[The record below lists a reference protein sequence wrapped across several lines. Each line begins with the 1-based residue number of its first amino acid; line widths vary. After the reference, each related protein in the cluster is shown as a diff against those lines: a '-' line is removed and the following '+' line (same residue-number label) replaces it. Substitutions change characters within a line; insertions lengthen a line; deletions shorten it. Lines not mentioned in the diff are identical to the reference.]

1 MTSYEGLFLETNRWD
16 EGRMLLE
23 RAAGTLSQGMLAN
36 TADAGGTVYNTADG
50 TLWFLHAVGRHV
62 EVTGDLDLA
71 GVLLPALEEIVEHHV
86 AGTRFGIKVD
96 SADGLLTQGEGG
108 WVLTWMD
115 ARVDGRPVS
124 PRMGKAVEINA
135 LWINGLATVADLQAR
150 LGRDASRSGFLEA
163 RARAAFRDRFVRGGA
178 LLDVID
184 GPDATRP
191 RYGRTSSSRSHCHR
205 VHSARG
211 TVVRECTP
219 LVTSLGLRS
228 LAPWDCSYRGRHRG
242 GVAQRDEA

>member
-23 RAAGTLSQGMLAN
+23 R
-36 TADAGGTVYNTADG
+36 ADG

-115 ARVDGRPVS
+115 ARVDGRPGS
-124 PRMGKAVEINA
+124 PRVGKA
-135 LWINGLATVADLQAR
+135 G
-150 LGRDASRSGFLEA
+150 
-163 RARAAFRDRFVRGGA
+163 
-178 LLDVID
+178 
-184 GPDATRP
+184 
-191 RYGRTSSSRSHCHR
+191 
-205 VHSARG
+205 
-211 TVVRECTP
+211 
-219 LVTSLGLRS
+219 
-228 LAPWDCSYRGRHRG
+228 
-242 GVAQRDEA
+242 

>member
-86 AGTRFGIKVD
+86 AGTR
-96 SADGLLTQGEGG
+96 
-108 WVLTWMD
+108 
-115 ARVDGRPVS
+115 
-124 PRMGKAVEINA
+124 VEINA

-163 RARAAFRDRFVRGGA
+163 RARAVFRDRFVRGGA